1 MKADFV
7 SRTFRFRFNARTS
20 RGPMP
25 DKTSWFIRLWSE
37 DNPGV
42 VGIGECGPLPG
53 LSPEEPDRVPEI
65 LNELVDAI
73 NSMSSPT
80 SGRLMDLLPHNTPA
94 VRFALETALFDLEK
108 GGKRV
113 LYHNSFLA
121 GHPIPIN
128 GLVWMGDADF
138 MERQVR
144 DKVAQGFTC
153 IKLKV
158 GALDFEKECS
168 LLEWM
173 RAEFAGAISIRL
185 DANGAF
191 TSENAM
197 AKLERLAKF
206 NIHSIEQ
213 PVRPR
218 DPVMRELCEHSPIP
232 VALDEELIG
241 VDTRE
246 EKQAL
251 LETLKPQFIILKPTL
266 HGGLSGSA
274 EWISLADTLG
284 TGWWITSALE
294 SAVGL
299 NAVSQFTAALNV
311 MIPQGLGTGMIYE
324 NNFESPLRVSGGELI
339 YDDSLSWQIEDLV
352 RPPRGSRG
360 VSC

>member
-25 DKTSWFIRLWSE
+25 DKTSWFIRLWNE
-37 DNPGV
+37 DNPEV

-53 LSPEEPDRVPEI
+53 LSPERTEHVPEL
-65 LNELVDAI
+65 LNKLVDGVNNAL
-73 NSMSSPT
+73 SPT
-80 SGRLMDLLPHNTPA
+80 SDELMALAPNDAPA
-94 VRFALETALFDLEK
+94 IRFALETAMLDLEN

-113 LYHNSFLA
+113 LYRNSFLS
-121 GHPIPIN
+121 GKPIPIN

-138 MERQVR
+138 MKRQVR

-158 GALDFEKECS
+158 GALDFEQECS

-173 RAEFAGAISIRL
+173 RAEFANAISIRL

-218 DPVMRELCEHSPIP
+218 EPFMRVLCQHSPIP

-241 VDTRE
+241 INTRE
-246 EKQAL
+246 DKLIL
-251 LETLKPQFIILKPTL
+251 LERLRPQYIILKPTL
-266 HGGLSGSA
+266 HGGLSGAA
-274 EWISLADTLG
+274 EWISLADSLG

-299 NAVSQFTAALNV
+299 NAVSQFTAGLTV
-311 MIPQGLGTGMIYE
+311 TMPQGLGTGMIYE
-324 NNFESPLRVSGGELI
+324 NNFESPLRVSGGELK
-339 YDDSLSWQIEDLV
+339 YDDAFRWQIEDLLEF
-352 RPPRGSRG
+352 PRGARG
-360 VSC
+360 ASC